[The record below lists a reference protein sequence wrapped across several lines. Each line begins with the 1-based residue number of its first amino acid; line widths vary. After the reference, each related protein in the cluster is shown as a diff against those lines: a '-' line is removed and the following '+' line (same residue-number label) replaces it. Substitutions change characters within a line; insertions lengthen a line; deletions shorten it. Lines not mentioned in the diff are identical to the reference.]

1 MVRLP
6 AQGCDS
12 RMEISVLRG
21 IRSGDSRPTL
31 DVRRG
36 WLVILAFAIQAG
48 TIPIIS
54 DPSAL
59 VLKKAI
65 LGVTAA
71 MLLLGIV
78 PNLRWWGFRLLGVGF
93 LLNLAVMSANGGLMP
108 ITLEDYNR
116 VSEPAA
122 DLVVGQ
128 TPPGT
133 KNVLLAEPGIRL
145 ELLRDRLYISEL
157 RPNVYSVGDLML
169 LAGLAVFVI
178 EVTSTL
184 IRSRR
189 RGSSDDVK
197 ATT

>member
-1 MVRLP
+1 
-6 AQGCDS
+6 
-12 RMEISVLRG
+12 MEISILQG
-21 IRSGDSRPTL
+21 IRSGHPRPIF

-59 VLKKAI
+59 ALKKAI

-71 MLLLGIV
+71 MLLLGIL
-78 PNLRWWGFRLLGVGF
+78 PNLRWWAFRLLGIGF

-108 ITLEDYNR
+108 ITVEDYNMIP
-116 VSEPAA
+116 EPAA
-122 DLVVGQ
+122 DLSVGQ

-133 KNVLLAEPGIRL
+133 KNVLLAEPDIRL
-145 ELLRDRLYISEL
+145 GLLRDRIYIAEL
-157 RPNVYSVGDLML
+157 RSNVYSVGDLVL

-178 EVTSTL
+178 ELASKL

-189 RGSSDDVK
+189 WARSDDLK